1 MSISTPRPWLKSY
14 ADNVP
19 EEIEL
24 PTGSLY
30 DLVAASV
37 EEFGSAVALEFFGAT
52 TTYAEMGQQIDRAA
66 EGLRLLGVGSRA
78 F

>member
-24 PTGSLY
+24 PSGSLY

-37 EEFGSAVALEFFGAT
+37 TEFGSAVALEFFGAT
-52 TTYAEMGQQIDRAA
+52 TTYATP
-66 EGLRLLGVGSRA
+66 
-78 F
+78 